1 MRPVAP
7 TQSVSRVHAQP
18 ATPPQLLP
26 VCGVVLVAV
35 VDADVVDVAGSHD
48 AQPAL
53 LQLLLAASASAPQPP
68 VIA

>member
-7 TQSVSRVHAQP
+7 TQSASRVHAHP
-18 ATPPQLLP
+18 AMPPQLLP
-26 VCGVVLVAV
+26 LCGVVLVAV